1 MHEAHSFLSSKAI
14 WVYHRFPLIPSFQHV
29 TDAVYKA
36 RVQNVDL
43 CNQAE
48 GDKEEVNSWAEKE
61 TKGLIKEIVPQKLK
75 LVPPLHLA
83 NLLYFKGAWEHAF
96 HASWTQ
102 HNDFHLL
109 NGETIKDPFMTTSW
123 VISPTSMIHLRISSL
138 SSSHLSARNYLRC
151 GYRR

>member
-1 MHEAHSFLSSKAI
+1 M
-14 WVYHRFPLIPSFQHV
+14 LICFSYLQFKL
-29 TDAVYKA
+29 TIII
-36 RVQNVDL
+36 L
-43 CNQAE
+43 CTQAE